1 MGKVITIH
9 KMNHPRDV
17 STFVKKIRPILNDDS
32 IYINFNTHNF
42 YPSACVPISGIIDN
56 LKQQGKNIHIR
67 FNKNT
72 YLGNSNFNIPYSVKE
87 HTESLKYPFAKLW
100 KFSTN
105 YEIQLLVEAFSN
117 EIQALTECSKGLIDS
132 LEWSLNEAMDNVIQH
147 SLIQEGYIMGVFHKS
162 SNYLLLTIFDNGQG
176 IFNSF
181 MNSQYTPRNAIDA
194 ISLSIQEGKTR
205 DKRIGQGNGLWGLYN
220 IIQHNKGRLTITS
233 HGSALMLKSDGSVNK
248 FEKLPLLD
256 THNGTTIVDISFNC
270 KEEVSITEALGGY
283 TPIDIN
289 LENMID
295 DDSNN
300 IIFTLEEQGVG
311 FGTRQAGERLRNK
324 VINLFE
330 RSQYSNKLCID
341 FRNVSII
348 SSSFADEFIGKLI
361 LKYGFYKF
369 NYMVNLINTNPT
381 VEVIL
386 NRSVSQRMAYMYFD
400 NEIEFEEGEY
410 NG

>member
-1 MGKVITIH
+1 MINDIIVQ
-9 KMNHPRDV
+9 KMHHPRDV
-17 STFVKKIRPILNDDS
+17 SIFIRNLKPFLKEDIID
-32 IYINFNTHNF
+32 IYFNTHDF
-42 YPSACVPISGIIDN
+42 YPSACVPISGIVDS
-56 LKQQGKNIHIR
+56 LKQQGKKIYMH
-67 FNKNT
+67 FDKNT
-72 YLGNSNFNIPYSVKE
+72 YLGNTNFNLPYNVNE
-87 HTESLKYPFAKLW
+87 HKDSLKYPFAKLW

-105 YEIQLLVEAFSN
+105 EEVALLVDSFSN
-117 EIQALTECSKGLIDS
+117 ELQALTECSKGLIEG

-147 SLIQEGYIMGVFHKS
+147 SLTQEGYIMGIFHKS

-181 MNSQYTPRNAIDA
+181 MNSEYTPRNAIDA
-194 ISLSIQEGKTR
+194 ISLAIQEGKTR
-205 DKRIGQGNGLWGLYN
+205 DKKIGQGNGLWGLYN
-220 IIQHNKGRLTITS
+220 IVQHNKGRLTITS

-248 FEKLPLLD
+248 FEKLPLLN
-256 THNGTTIVDISFNC
+256 THSGTTVIDISFNC

-295 DDSNN
+295 NDSDN
-300 IIFTLEEQGVG
+300 IIFALEEQGVG

-330 RSQYSNKLCID
+330 RSQYSNKICID

-369 NYMVNLINTNPT
+369 NSMVKLINTNST
-381 VEVIL
+381 VEAIL
-386 NRSVSQRMAYMYFD
+386 NRSVCQRMAYMYFD
-400 NEIEFEEGEY
+400 NEIELSEDEN

>member
-1 MGKVITIH
+1 MSKEIFVQ
-9 KMNHPRDV
+9 KMHHPRDV
-17 STFVKKIRPILNDDS
+17 SNFIRILKPLSNEDILD
-32 IYINFNTHNF
+32 INFNTHDF

-56 LKQQGKNIHIR
+56 LKKQGKKIYMH
-67 FNKNT
+67 FDKNT
-72 YLGNSNFNIPYSVKE
+72 YLGNTNFNLPYNVNE
-87 HTESLKYPFAKLW
+87 HKESLKYPFG

-105 YEIQLLVEAFSN
+105 EEVALLVDSFSN
-117 EIQALTECSKGLIDS
+117 EIQALTECSKGLIEG

-147 SLIQEGYIMGVFHKS
+147 SLTQEGYIMGIFHKS

-181 MNSQYTPRNAIDA
+181 MNSEYTPRNAIDA
-194 ISLSIQEGKTR
+194 ISLAIQEGKTR
-205 DKRIGQGNGLWGLYN
+205 DKKIGQGNGLWGLYN
-220 IIQHNKGRLTITS
+220 IVQHNKGRLTITS
-233 HGSALMLKSDGSVNK
+233 HGSALMLKSDGTVNK
-248 FEKLPLLD
+248 FERLPLLN

-270 KEEVSITEALGGY
+270 KEEVSIAEALGGY

-300 IIFTLEEQGVG
+300 IIFKLEEQGVG

-330 RSQYSNKLCID
+330 RSQYSNKISID
-341 FRNVSII
+341 FKNISII
-348 SSSFADEFIGKLI
+348 SSSFADEFIGKLL

-369 NYMVNLINTNPT
+369 NCMVKLINTNMT
-381 VEVIL
+381 VETIL

-400 NEIEFEEGEY
+400 SEILEDEN